1 MEYYSIIK
9 RNKTLI
15 DTCSNFDESQRNNKK
30 WGKKANPHVEYPGL
44 FSTGAGSKESP
55 PDSEHQV
62 FILGSFYTI
71 QTSRSCFSHTSSAH
85 TPLPGA
91 DSVPA

>member
-44 FSTGAGSKESP
+44 FSTGAGSKAFP
-55 PDSEHQV
+55 PV
-62 FILGSFYTI
+62 
-71 QTSRSCFSHTSSAH
+71 
-85 TPLPGA
+85 
-91 DSVPA
+91 